1 MRIID
6 VKLYVRPEPPS
17 TWRADAQRGFIE
29 FAPDNISGL
38 MTHTHGLRAHRP
50 DELIVYEDL
59 TPRPSFTTTL
69 RLVTDGPL
77 DAYGTFGAGLDP
89 VELTRQAQQFRAQIA
104 PMLIGV
110 DAFDREFLW
119 QRMWY
124 AQRFL
129 YTGRRNVDL
138 IDGML
143 WDLAVRHARMP
154 LYRLLG
160 GCRESIPAYTNIG
173 GATIDELVA
182 DGARAQSQGFV
193 GVKDH
198 SYRGVRQNGVM
209 ARELRHALGPDMIL
223 LHDAVECY
231 TCDEAIRVGRILE
244 KYDYTWIE
252 EPLQDFDF
260 YGLKKLSDALD
271 LPVLAMEWIGY
282 LAGQPFDAARFLAA
296 GAIDIVRQRAV
307 GITGQIKLAQLC
319 ETFGVPVHGGDPHLH
334 LAVGNDPL
342 FEAYMG
348 LVPPPPAD
356 QLDCRGRLVV
366 QNGAMSIAWSDKPVT
381 EPDWD
386 AAARDAVAVV

>member
-1 MRIID
+1 MNITD
-6 VKLYVRPEPPS
+6 VRLYVRREEPTP
-17 TWRADAQRGFIE
+17 WRLDQQRGTIE
-29 FAPDNISGL
+29 FAPGNLSGL

-50 DELIVYEDL
+50 DELLIFEDP
-59 TPRPSFTTTL
+59 TPHPSYSCML

-77 DAYGTFGAGLDP
+77 DAYTHFASALDP

-104 PMLIGV
+104 PMLLGV
-110 DAFDREFLW
+110 DAFDREFVW

-129 YTGRRNVDL
+129 YTGRRNVDM
-138 IDGML
+138 IDAML
-143 WDLAVRHARMP
+143 WDLAVRHARRP
-154 LYRLLG
+154 LFLLLG
-160 GCRESIPAYTNIG
+160 GCRERIPAYTNIG

-182 DGARAQSQGFV
+182 DGARAQKQGFV

-198 SYRGVRQNGVM
+198 SYRGVKQNGVM
-209 ARELRHALGPDMIL
+209 ARELRAALGPDMIL

-231 TCDEAIRVGRILE
+231 TCDEAIKVGRILE
-244 KYDYTWIE
+244 KYNYAWIE

-260 YGLKKLSDALD
+260 MGLKKLSDALD

-282 LAGQPFDAARFLAA
+282 LAGQPFDAARFLAMH
-296 GAIDIVRQRAV
+296 AIDIVRQRAV
-307 GITGQIKLAQLC
+307 GITGQLKLAQLC

-348 LVPPPPAD
+348 LVPKPSDD
-356 QLDCRGRLVV
+356 QLDCRGRMYV
-366 QNGAMSIAWSDKPVT
+366 QDGYMSIAWSDRPVV
-381 EPDWD
+381 EPNWD
-386 AAARDAVAVV
+386 QIAREAVAIV